1 MSNLLNWL
9 KLDFKFVKNPIE
21 LLLFRLG
28 FKNEILLKSK
38 KLGNF
43 QLVNNKNKITSIGLF
58 LDIQKSE
65 KLNENKENL
74 IKFFNALFKNENSI
88 I

>member
-1 MSNLLNWL
+1 MSDLFKWL
-9 KLDFKFVKNPIE
+9 KLDFEFVKNPID

-43 QLVNNKNKITSIGLF
+43 QLMDNENKITSIGLF
-58 LDIQKSE
+58 LDLQKSE

-74 IKFFNALFKNENSI
+74 IKFNKIFQCFI
-88 I
+88 